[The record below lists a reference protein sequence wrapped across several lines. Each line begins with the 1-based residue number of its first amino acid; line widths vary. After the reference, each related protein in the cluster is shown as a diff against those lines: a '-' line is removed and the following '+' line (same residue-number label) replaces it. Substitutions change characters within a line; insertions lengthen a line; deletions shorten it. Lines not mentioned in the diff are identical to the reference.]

1 MEEKISDVLG
11 PEPKAEQ
18 TAAPIPE
25 AKPEPQAQA
34 APTDQTQAERARDE
48 RGRYAKQTSEPT
60 QTEEP
65 GQPEKKQDDSA
76 FAAMRRRIEALEKQ
90 NKELAERGQPQQ
102 PTQDQQQY
110 QPQSPEERSFNER
123 LNVSERFARIEHGAE
138 LVEEAKAWFKTLSA
152 QEQNEIRTSADP
164 YETLVIEYEAQMQAE
179 SVLGAMGK
187 YDFDLSDPESLD
199 AWAVKR
205 ANELAAQRR
214 EQVAQSQ
221 KPASAP
227 PPASIV
233 HAPSAGRTSQPPVMD
248 GQGMADDIFK
258 GR

>member
-11 PEPKAEQ
+11 PEPKVEQ

-34 APTDQTQAERARDE
+34 AQTEAERLRDE
-48 RGRYAKQTSEPT
+48 RGRFAKQNAEQSPHVEDTA
-60 QTEEP
+60 
-65 GQPEKKQDDSA
+65 QPEKKQDDSA

-90 NKELAERGQPQQ
+90 NKELAGQREQSQ
-102 PTQDQQQY
+102 PAQEPTVEL
-110 QPQSPEERSFNER
+110 PQSPEERSFNER

-138 LVEEAKAWFKTLSA
+138 LVEEAKGWFKSLSP
-152 QEQNEIRTSADP
+152 QEQAEIRNSADP
-164 YETLVIEYEAQMQAE
+164 YETLVIEYEAQKQAE
-179 SVLGAMGK
+179 SVLGAMGR
-187 YDFDLSDPESLD
+187 YDFDLSDPDSLD

-227 PPASIV
+227 PPPSIL
-233 HAPSAGRTSQPPVMD
+233 HAPSAGRASQPPAMD